1 MFSFSKSSTHLQP
14 SLFDIRIRSA
24 NKNIL
29 FLEGQTGESNTLA
42 VFGHVVFSI
51 PEDITV
57 RGISLHLTGF
67 FRLDFLESFQ
77 DSSGRV
83 IAACPVRKEMVI
95 VECEWQNLLTNP
107 EGVVLKSGLSNAAH
121 SNVSTSKSQNSGKYL
136 TSRSKPIKLTVDE
149 KIPTG
154 TTPFPEQRN
163 STNGNIMFTLPRGN
177 YSLPFKAALPGS
189 IPETVEGLRCGV
201 ILYRLASKMNG
212 AKSFKKDPQTW
223 KYLRI
228 FRKPLQTEVSMCE
241 DCSVESTWPG
251 KIQYEVRLPRKA
263 LPLGGKAK
271 MHILIVPLMK
281 GLTLGKITVSIQQYF
296 SLKGDGDE
304 SFEDEHTIFKC
315 VLPEISMDELSP
327 DKWSLEARI
336 SLPLNLKQ
344 CTPDVDLKD
353 DLIRVRHKLT
363 LNINIMNSDGHISQ
377 VKSKLPIILYISG
390 RDKIL
395 GRNAY
400 VDRTG
405 RIRFKTGS
413 CILFDNLKNQPRL
426 VSALEPIASP
436 LNDQA
441 IPQTIEEQM
450 EEDEQSDSDDNGNVQ
465 NQNRNLRASHSD
477 ILSGDN
483 TEPAIREGSSSW
495 SCQAQVPLDSLLM
508 PASPAAS
515 TRSTPIRIPHRP
527 QLGRTRS
534 SGTTRVKSHSHN
546 YKKHSVDGRD
556 GTEEIQEIRVDP
568 GYDFGR
574 DLDPDSSDESES
586 SKKFLPSYNDSK
598 KDMHLDP
605 SMVSPINSPISIAE
619 EASGSASSY
628 FDLDPQI
635 LHRTTSRSSSV
646 LESPAAQF
654 LSSATSAAVTPKFD
668 ESMNEV
674 PSYSS
679 VYDDDYSV
687 TTDPAPPYEET
698 ASKTDKEFGDYLV
711 AKVEKERSGFRSLA
725 NKPYVAGHSSL
736 STPPKTAPHRILM
749 NSFQTMPP
757 LRKTLSSTSYRPH
770 VSLPA
775 LLAKNFSSDNIL
787 RPTSNQPGNSTREYH
802 VPKVPPKAITKEV
815 GTPDRLSQS
824 ASQYFESLPKPTFNL
839 HLPYHKKK

>member
-1 MFSFSKSSTHLQP
+1 MFSFSKTSTHLQP

-24 NKNIL
+24 NKNVL
-29 FLEGQTGESNTLA
+29 FLEGQAGESNTLA

-57 RGISLHLTGF
+57 RSISLHLSGC

-77 DSSGRV
+77 DNSGKV
-83 IAACPVRKEMVI
+83 IAACPVRKEMSI
-95 VECEWQNLLTNP
+95 VQCEWGNLLTSS
-107 EGVVLKSGLSNAAH
+107 EGVVLKSGLSGAEHTNSLAI
-121 SNVSTSKSQNSGKYL
+121 KQQNSGKYL
-136 TSRSKPIKLTVDE
+136 TSRAKPTKLTVNE

-154 TTPFPEQRN
+154 TTPFPNKQ
-163 STNGNIMFTLPRGN
+163 SSNGNIMFTLPRGN
-177 YSLPFKAALPGS
+177 YSLPFKAALPGN

-201 ILYRLASKMNG
+201 VLYRLASKMNG
-212 AKSFKKDPQTW
+212 AKPFKKDPQTW

-228 FRKPLQTEVSMCE
+228 FRKPLQTEVAMCE

-281 GLTLGKITVSIQQYF
+281 GLELGKITVSIQQYF

-304 SFEDEHTIFKC
+304 SFEDEHTVFKC
-315 VLPEISMDELSP
+315 VLPKISMDELSP

-363 LNINIMNSDGHISQ
+363 LNINIINSDGHISQ

-390 RDKIL
+390 RDKVM
-395 GRNAY
+395 GRNVY

-405 RIRFKTGS
+405 RIRFKTGT
-413 CILFDNLKNQPRL
+413 CALFENSKDQPRF
-426 VSALEPIASP
+426 VSALEPFVAP
-436 LNDQA
+436 LNGQA
-441 IPQTIEEQM
+441 IPQTIEEQI
-450 EEDEQSDSDDNGNVQ
+450 EDDAESEHGHAEDDSDEQ
-465 NQNRNLRASHSD
+465 NQNTPTSLLNPPSSENKGTAV
-477 ILSGDN
+477 
-483 TEPAIREGSSSW
+483 REGSSNLFS
-495 SCQAQVPLDSLLM
+495 QAPLEIHTMPSSPLL
-508 PASPAAS
+508 SS
-515 TRSTPIRIPHRP
+515 TGTTPIRIPHMS
-527 QLGRTRS
+527 QIGRSRS
-534 SGTTRVKSHSHN
+534 HGITHTKSHGHN
-546 YKKHSVDGRD
+546 YKKHSVDGKD

-574 DLDPDSSDESES
+574 DFSPDSSDESES
-586 SKKFLPSYNDSK
+586 SESFLPSYNDSK
-598 KDMHLDP
+598 RDVHLDP
-605 SMVSPINSPISIAE
+605 SMISPISSPIPISDAQL
-619 EASGSASSY
+619 GSSSSY

-635 LHRTTSRSSSV
+635 LHRATSRSSSF

-654 LSSATSAAVTPKFD
+654 LSSATSAAATPTFD

-687 TTDPAPPYEET
+687 TTDPAPPYEE
-698 ASKTDKEFGDYLV
+698 AVGKKSDEDFGDYLV
-711 AKVEKERSGFRSLA
+711 RKVEQERSSFRNRI
-725 NKPYVAGHSSL
+725 NKSCSTGNSGV
-736 STPPKTAPHRILM
+736 STPPKAASHRTLA
-749 NSFQTMPP
+749 SGLQAMPP
-757 LRKTLSSTSYRPH
+757 LRKTLSSTIYRPR
-770 VSLPA
+770 VSMPA
-775 LLAKNFSSDNIL
+775 LLARNFSSENVIKP
-787 RPTSNQPGNSTREYH
+787 RSGQSGKSMKESYA
-802 VPKVPPKAITKEV
+802 PKISSKAITKEV
-815 GTPDRLSQS
+815 VSPDTVTQP
-824 ASQYFESLPKPTFNL
+824 ASQYFESLLKPTFKL
-839 HLPYHKKK
+839 RLPHHKN